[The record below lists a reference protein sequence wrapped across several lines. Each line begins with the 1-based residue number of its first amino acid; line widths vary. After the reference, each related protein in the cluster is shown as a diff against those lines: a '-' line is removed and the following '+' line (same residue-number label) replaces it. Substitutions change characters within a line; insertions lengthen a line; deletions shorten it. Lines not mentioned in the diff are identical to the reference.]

1 MVGDEAQKLR
11 HMLQITYPLD
21 NGIVKNW
28 EDMMYV
34 WDYTFDQKL
43 KIKPEECKILLTE
56 PPLNPKNN
64 RQKMLEVMFE
74 KYKFRAAYVSIQAM
88 LTLYAQG
95 FICFLFFS
103 FILWDF
109 PPQFKDSKLKLFILL
124 QICFLFRTSY
134 GCCR

>member
-21 NGIVKNW
+21 NGIIKSW
-28 EDMMYV
+28 DDMLYV

-43 KIKPEECKILLTE
+43 KIQPQDCKILLTE
-56 PPLNPKNN
+56 PPLNPKSN

-74 KYKFRAAYVSIQAM
+74 KYNFKAAYVSIQAM

-95 FICFLFFS
+95 LKPDFFLKITFF
-103 FILWDF
+103 DF
-109 PPQFKDSKLKLFILL
+109 LS
-124 QICFLFRTSY
+124 
-134 GCCR
+134 